1 MANRVNS
8 FFRPVGAFLLT
19 LAHLAAPA
27 SGEAQAVPERGVLRG
42 EVVDQVTGN
51 PVSGALVRVPQA
63 QKSSI
68 TDGNGDFV
76 VDQLDNGTY
85 TMQVE
90 MVGYVSREE
99 PFRIEGGQATQV
111 WVPLAGDAIELDP
124 ITVTVRSRNLER
136 VGFYRRE
143 EGRVTGFRLD
153 RAGIEEREPQVVAD
167 LLYEAPGIEVIPL
180 GFGAVEIR
188 SRRVRSADGDRGL
201 VDIYINGQRGV
212 QMDLVELSVEVLEGV
227 EVYRGNSVPPEYG
240 GQGAVVLLW
249 TR

>member
-1 MANRVNS
+1 MANRIHQLFS
-8 FFRPVGAFLLT
+8 PAGALLLT
-19 LAHLAAPA
+19 LAHMATPL
-27 SGEAQAVPERGVLRG
+27 SGEAQAIPERGVLRG
-42 EVVDQVTGN
+42 VVVDQVTGS
-51 PVSGALVRVPQA
+51 PVAGALVQVPEA

-68 TDGNGDFV
+68 TDGNGNFV
-76 VDQLDNGTY
+76 VDQLDNGAY
-85 TMQVE
+85 TMVVE
-90 MVGYVSREE
+90 MVSYVRRDE

-111 WVPLAGDAIELDP
+111 WVPLAGDAIPLDP

-136 VGFYRRE
+136 AGFFRRE

-153 RAGIEEREPQVVAD
+153 RRGIEEREPQVVAD

-188 SRRVRSADGDRGL
+188 SRRVRGAGGNRGL
-201 VDIYINGQRGV
+201 VDIYINGQRAI
-212 QMDLVELSVEVLEGV
+212 QADLVELSVEILEGV

>member
-1 MANRVNS
+1 MANPNRQ
-8 FFRPVGAFLLT
+8 PLLSAGT
-19 LAHLAAPA
+19 LLLALAHLVAPW

-42 EVVDQVTGN
+42 AVVDQVTGN
-51 PVSGALVRVPQA
+51 PIGGALVRVPQA
-63 QKSSI
+63 EKSSI
-68 TDGNGDFV
+68 TDGNGNFV
-76 VDQLDNGTY
+76 VDQLDNGAY
-85 TMQVE
+85 TMVVE
-90 MVGYVSREE
+90 MVGYARREE
-99 PFRIEGGQATQV
+99 PFRIEGGQSTQV

-136 VGFYRRE
+136 AGFYRRE
-143 EGRVTGFRLD
+143 EGRVSGFRLD

-188 SRRVRSADGDRGL
+188 SRRVRGAGGNRGL
-201 VDIYINGQRGV
+201 VDIYVNGQRAI
-212 QMDLVELSVEVLEGV
+212 QTDLVELSVEVLEAV